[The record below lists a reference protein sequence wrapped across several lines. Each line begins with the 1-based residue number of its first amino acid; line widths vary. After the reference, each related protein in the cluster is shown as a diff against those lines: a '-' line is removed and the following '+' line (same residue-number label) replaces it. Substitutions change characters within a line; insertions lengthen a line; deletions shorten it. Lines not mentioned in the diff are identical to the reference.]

1 MKKKVNIFFLFC
13 IFNSSSCH
21 LFLSFVSALK
31 TRQTPFWIQDIYF
44 TDVYMTIP
52 TTSMN
57 APSVRT
63 TTTGASSSS
72 SSSSKATHQRRPVS
86 ICSSKTDTT
95 TTTTEKESELVKQ
108 KTQRRRRGNY
118 APTELDILN
127 DPSTFGEC
135 IYSHADWSHAY
146 ASTRKESEYTIK
158 AENIIGEIPKD
169 LREGILYRVGPGKFE
184 REKRYKHM
192 LDGDGL
198 ALRFGFNK
206 DGSVHF
212 ISKFVRTKEFKE
224 EEASGKIEYRGT
236 FGTMREGGILNN
248 FGDIRTKNLANT
260 NILYWNDRVFALYE
274 AGRPVE
280 IDGKTL
286 DTRENGKEEF
296 DFDGLVPEGQVLS
309 FGLPRELE
317 SKIGLGGKAFTA
329 HPHVDPTDDVLC
341 AWCWR
346 SFVYPEKAVEI
357 SFHEFPRN
365 SFVPEKTIV
374 ARLEGCEAAPHDFGV
389 TPKYY
394 AMAVNNLTIDPLPYI
409 AGLKGAGEC
418 LVSQPDLPLKFYI
431 IPRDGSSSPTV
442 IEGPSKAFE
451 IHTPFAHD
459 GVPID
464 DSFAVPSSEA
474 NDEFMTLYSAGWDD
488 FKEGTFLGEWGASQ
502 EWNFP
507 IASSLTPD
515 FNNID
520 STVLWRY
527 VVNITKKTVERTA
540 APGCENLCI
549 DHPHVNPLYEGKREC
564 RFLYASL
571 SNFRGVSGPPLGY
584 VKIDLKTGERKVW
597 WAGNRTFCEEI
608 VVVPKEN
615 ATNEDDVW
623 LLGMFSSHQEDFP
636 DGQSGLFVLDGANLE
651 KGPMATIK
659 LNERISHGLHGTY
672 VKTTR

>member
-1 MKKKVNIFFLFC
+1 MRVNSSQTTRVTLHTHERFPAFGKRKRNEEKGEHFFFC

-72 SSSSKATHQRRPVS
+72 SSSSSKATRQRRPVS
-86 ICSSKTDTT
+86 ICSSKTDTTTTT

-409 AGLKGAGEC
+409 AGL
-418 LVSQPDLPLKFYI
+418 
-431 IPRDGSSSPTV
+431 
-442 IEGPSKAFE
+442 
-451 IHTPFAHD
+451 
-459 GVPID
+459 
-464 DSFAVPSSEA
+464 
-474 NDEFMTLYSAGWDD
+474 
-488 FKEGTFLGEWGASQ
+488 
-502 EWNFP
+502 
-507 IASSLTPD
+507 
-515 FNNID
+515 
-520 STVLWRY
+520 
-527 VVNITKKTVERTA
+527 
-540 APGCENLCI
+540 
-549 DHPHVNPLYEGKREC
+549 
-564 RFLYASL
+564 
-571 SNFRGVSGPPLGY
+571 
-584 VKIDLKTGERKVW
+584 
-597 WAGNRTFCEEI
+597 
-608 VVVPKEN
+608 
-615 ATNEDDVW
+615 
-623 LLGMFSSHQEDFP
+623 
-636 DGQSGLFVLDGANLE
+636 
-651 KGPMATIK
+651 
-659 LNERISHGLHGTY
+659 
-672 VKTTR
+672 